1 MDEKR
6 TEESTEEPKQAPG
19 QGGVGGPHGAGEAR
33 DRKDFESRM
42 DGYAE
47 RFSRV
52 VSDGVKKLEDAFDK
66 GKANLKDDIESNERR
81 RLAGSPRLGIIL
93 LGAGLVWLL
102 YTLGV
107 LRQPIFPVLMVILGI
122 YFLLR
127 NK

>member
-19 QGGVGGPHGAGEAR
+19 EGAASGAGR
-33 DRKDFESRM
+33 DRKEFEERM

-47 RFSRV
+47 RFSRI
-52 VSDGVKKLEDAFDK
+52 VSDGVKKLEDAFDR
-66 GKANLKDDIESNERR
+66 GKTNFKDDIESEERH
-81 RLAGSPRLGIIL
+81 RLAGSPRLGLVL
-93 LGAGLVWLL
+93 LGLGLVWLL

-107 LRQPIFPVLMVILGI
+107 LRQPIFPVLMIVLGI

-127 NK
+127 NR